1 MPNIIMTIRASYH
14 FTTVLILLLIPQSL
28 QAQARVESNVI
39 YGMYSGLALLMD
51 VHYPS
56 EPNGYGII
64 CIPGSGWHARL
75 NLDAQPLKQGVER
88 HQMGAKAFL
97 GAGYTLFSINH
108 RAAPRFRYPAAV
120 EDAQRALRFIRYH
133 ASRFKINPDKIGATG
148 GSSGGHLVSMLGVL
162 DGDGNP
168 DDPSPIEQ
176 RSSKV
181 QAVVALYPPTDFVD
195 FGRGSTTLGSFL
207 GTRFYTDEDSDEF
220 ALYRK
225 ASPTFHVS
233 PDDPP
238 VLLIHGDADEAVPF
252 RQSELFQ
259 EELKK
264 AGVTVVLIRIRGGN
278 HGFSVSDGP
287 SIPDYF
293 TPAVE
298 WFDRHLRNLP

>member
-1 MPNIIMTIRASYH
+1 MIQKTSIL
-14 FTTVLILLLIPQSL
+14 FTTVLVLLMMPQSL
-28 QAQARVESNVI
+28 QAQARVESNVV

-64 CIPGSGWHARL
+64 FITGSGWHSKL
-75 NLDAQPLKQGVER
+75 SLDAKPLKQGVER
-88 HQMGAKAFL
+88 PQLGAKAFL
-97 GAGYTLFSINH
+97 DAGYTLFSINH

-133 ASRFKINPDKIGATG
+133 AARFQIDPDKIGATG

-168 DDPSPIEQ
+168 DDPSQIRQ
-176 RSSKV
+176 QSSKV
-181 QAVVALYPPTDFVD
+181 QAVVALYPATDFVD
-195 FGRGSTTLGSFL
+195 FARGKRGGSTVVGSFL
-207 GTRFYTDEDSDEF
+207 GTRLYSGEDSDEF
-220 ALYRK
+220 ALYRE
-225 ASPTFHVS
+225 ASPTSHVS

-238 VLLIHGDADEAVPF
+238 VLLIHGDADETVPF
-252 RQSELFQ
+252 RQSELFL
-259 EELKK
+259 EELRK
-264 AGVTVVLIRIRGGN
+264 AGVTVELIRIRGGN
-278 HGFSVSDGP
+278 HGFFVSDGL

-293 TPAVE
+293 TPSVE